1 MGDPHDSPGDDR
13 PVVDGTR
20 ATPEE
25 LRAEVD
31 RLSDERRQ
39 EADELR
45 DDIGATVHELA
56 GRLDVPARTKARV
69 RTVPPAAW
77 AGAAGAAAGATGL
90 VVLLRARRSASS
102 RRRGRRRR

>member
-1 MGDPHDSPGDDR
+1 MADPQEDDR

-39 EADELR
+39 EVDELR

-56 GRLDVPARTKARV
+56 ERLDVPSRAKASL
-69 RTVPPAAW
+69 RTVPPATW
-77 AGAAGAAAGATGL
+77 AGVAGAVAAVTGL
-90 VVLLRARRSASS
+90 IVLLKVRRNAP
-102 RRRGRRRR
+102 RRRPKRRRR